1 MIPTLMRSPFAFRI
15 PVQERLFASLA
26 AVPRPFPSRPKAVL
40 LDVGGI
46 FFVPEHDRILHAF
59 DAAGLTP
66 SADIL
71 DRAHYAG
78 AVAFPADGGQ
88 QLDWA
93 ARWRAYLDGY
103 MTECDTPDDLREE
116 VHQHLD
122 SEFADA
128 ALWLRELPGSRAGL
142 RALAD
147 SGVRLG
153 IISNADGLIGQR
165 LAEQEI
171 LQVGPGIGVPVE
183 CVIDSGAVG
192 VMKPD
197 PRIFRL
203 ALDAMGLAPTDAWYV
218 GDMPGIDVIGA
229 RAAGLHPVLMDPYEF
244 HLDADYDRVSSLT
257 ELATVLQTV

>member
-1 MIPTLMRSPFAFRI
+1 
-15 PVQERLFASLA
+15 
-26 AVPRPFPSRPKAVL
+26 VL

-46 FFVPEHDRILHAF
+46 FFVPEHDRILRAF
-59 DAAGLTP
+59 GSAGLTP
-66 SADIL
+66 SADAL

-78 AVAFPADGGQ
+78 AVAFPADGGS
-88 QLDWA
+88 QLDWPT
-93 ARWRAYLDGY
+93 RWRAYLDGY
-103 MTECDTPDDLREE
+103 MTECETPDDFRDEL
-116 VHQHLD
+116 HQHLD

-128 ALWLRELPGSRAGL
+128 ALWRREFPGSRDGL
-142 RALAD
+142 RALAET
-147 SGVRLG
+147 GVRLG

-197 PRIFRL
+197 PRIFHL
-203 ALDAMGLAPTDAWYV
+203 ALDAMALTPADAWYV

-229 RAAGLHPVLMDPYEF
+229 RAAGLHPVLMDPFEF
-244 HLDADYDRVSSLT
+244 HLDADYDRVGSLA
-257 ELATVLQTV
+257 ELATVLQTL